1 MGIANVFYSQG
12 VAMGNIQ
19 FNEDDDPIDI
29 CFDNV
34 FKAVFTRN
42 IPASRIALSKLISAL
57 IDREVSV
64 IEINA
69 NEPPVDNLHDRQI
82 RFDINC
88 RAENGELVNVEM
100 SLNPKSFEPERFEF
114 YAGKLFTGQDIRG
127 SEKSYKDLKHV
138 YQIAILARERFFQ
151 DEIFSHTFEYYDP
164 SHGVILNGKSRIII
178 LELSKVDKIVEKPVQ
193 RMSPREYWAVYFR
206 YLTDKRKRWK
216 INEILEVEEGIAMAS
231 EVLMTISKDE
241 IERAR
246 LMSELK
252 YELDNQS
259 MRVEAKREGRQEGIL
274 ESQKQIARNA
284 LTEGASIEF
293 VSKITGLAKEEIE
306 RL

>member
-1 MGIANVFYSQG
+1 MV
-12 VAMGNIQ
+12 NIQ
-19 FNEDDDPIDI
+19 FSEDDDPVDI
-29 CFDNV
+29 RFDNV

-42 IPASRIALSKLISAL
+42 IPASRIALSKLVSAL

-69 NEPPVDNLHDRQI
+69 NEPPVDSLHDRQI

-88 RAENGELVNVEM
+88 RAEKGELINVEM

-127 SEKSYKDLKHV
+127 SKKSYKDLKQV
-138 YQIAILARERFFQ
+138 YQIAILAEEKFFQ
-151 DEIFSHTFEYYDP
+151 DEIFSHTFEYYDTL
-164 SHGVILNGKSRIII
+164 HGVTLNGKSKIII
-178 LELSKVDKIVEKPVQ
+178 LELSKVDKVVEKPV
-193 RMSPREYWAVYFR
+193 RSMNIKEYWAVYFR
-206 YLTDKRKRWK
+206 SLTDKRKRRK
-216 INEILEVEEGIAMAS
+216 INEILEAEEGIAMAS

-246 LMSELK
+246 LMSEYK
-252 YELDNQS
+252 YELDMQS
-259 MRVEAKREGRQEGIL
+259 MRVEAKREGRLEGRQEGKQEGIL

-284 LTEGASIEF
+284 LAEGASIEF
-293 VSKITGLAKEEIE
+293 VSKITSLTKEEIE
-306 RL
+306 CLMK